1 MNGDLLDVPI
11 YLLHK
16 KIDFLRRIQSIK
28 NSFGQYDPYSPYG
41 YAYYPGQ
48 YGTYGSYYDSYSNR
62 YNSLYPT
69 YNSYST
75 SHPDYTQQIIQSR
88 HSKRDTSRRSKNY
101 DLLTNMND

>member
-1 MNGDLLDVPI
+1 M
-11 YLLHK
+11 LHK

-41 YAYYPGQ
+41 YAYGYPNGQ
-48 YGTYGSYYDSYSNR
+48 YGTYGGYDSYSNR
-62 YNSLYPT
+62 YNGLYPT

-75 SHPDYTQQIIQSR
+75 SHPDYTQQQIIQNR
-88 HSKRDTSRRSKNY
+88 LSKRDTSRRSANKNY